1 MKYNSIGEQLIAKAQ
16 ELDPNYKPDKFN
28 DMSEAIDIL
37 LNNSG
42 SGGGIPVV
50 EGTESATATD
60 GAYATYTIP
69 EAQTSCF
76 IFKCDLGTAFISYN
90 DVFGTYNGYL
100 DAEGDVTDG
109 SLKLNDLIVLSG
121 SGTTI
126 NVFFGNIAS
135 GGGGSSLDIVTI
147 NVNEEITEKVYS
159 KVDTSGITSD
169 TRFVLIN
176 EKFGANSHTYLLS
189 KMEDSTFGNYYRMPD
204 ILGGVGK
211 GIILDSN
218 GVIKVTV
225 FNAVASSSIA
235 SLPTDDT
242 TPVMFECNLLTR
254 IGSSIVTLNIGGG
267 DEYISLVKSKSPEMF
282 VSPLKQ
288 RGSNYVYYYAKV
300 KDITNMQ
307 LYRKTLT
314 LSGGVSVTFED

>member
-1 MKYNSIGEQLIAKAQ
+1 MFKNKVSMPVVA
-16 ELDPNYKPDKFN
+16 
-28 DMSEAIDIL
+28 S
-37 LNNSG
+37 
-42 SGGGIPVV
+42 SGGGGDIPVV
-50 EGTESATATD
+50 EGTESTTTTD

-76 IFKCDLGTAFISYN
+76 IFKCDLGTAFVSYN

-109 SLKLNDLIVLSG
+109 SLKLNELIVLSG
-121 SGTTI
+121 SGTKI
-126 NVFFGNIAS
+126 NVFFGRLYS
-135 GGGGSSLDIVTI
+135 DGGGGSSLDIVTI

-159 KVDTSGITSD
+159 QVDTSGITSD

-204 ILGGVGK
+204 SLGGVGK

-218 GVIKVTV
+218 GIIKVTALNV
-225 FNAVASSSIA
+225 VASSSIA

-242 TPVMFECNLLTR
+242 TPVIFECNVFTR
-254 IGSSIVTLNIGGG
+254 IGSSIITLNIGGG
-267 DEYISLVKSKSPEMF
+267 NEYISLVRSKSPEMF

-288 RGSNYVYYYAKV
+288 KGSDYVYYYAKV
-300 KDITNMQ
+300 KDVTNMQ

-314 LSGGVSVTFED
+314 ILTSTTTITFED